1 MVQKTKRIRT
11 GTSANT
17 RGGRN
22 QSDRMRAA
30 GRKYAAGG
38 YKDKQKMTNLSRTTG
53 GKYQSRKARVE
64 IQKKKGKIQNQ
75 IKTLESILERVE
87 KQLELWEKKR
97 KELYEE
103 CSKRGIYN
111 AVTYGIIGDFE
122 ELNKLD
128 NSAKRQMAL
137 RYTARLNEI
146 NKKRG
151 ALINRR
157 QPIIGEI
164 YQLKQELK
172 KLK

>member
-1 MVQKTKRIRT
+1 M
-11 GTSANT
+11 A
-17 RGGRN
+17 
-22 QSDRMRAA
+22 
-30 GRKYAAGG
+30 
-38 YKDKQKMTNLSRTTG
+38 
-53 GKYQSRKARVE
+53 
-64 IQKKKGKIQNQ
+64 GKINHINDSK
-75 IKTLESILERVE
+75 IKIRGRIKNLEERVAPIE
-87 KQLELWEKKR
+87 KQLSNWEKKR

-103 CSKRGIYN
+103 CRKRGIYN

-137 RYTARLNEI
+137 RYITRLNEI

-157 QPIIGEI
+157 QPILGEI
-164 YQLKQELK
+164 YDLKQELK

>member
-11 GTSANT
+11 S
-17 RGGRN
+17 
-22 QSDRMRAA
+22 
-30 GRKYAAGG
+30 
-38 YKDKQKMTNLSRTTG
+38 
-53 GKYQSRKARVE
+53 RVE
-64 IQKKKGKIQNQ
+64 IQKKRDKIQNQ
-75 IKTLESILERVE
+75 IKTLGSTLERVD

-97 KELYEE
+97 KDLYDE
-103 CSKRGIYN
+103 CRKRGIYN

-151 ALINRR
+151 TLINKR
-157 QPIIGEI
+157 QPILGEI
-164 YQLKQELK
+164 YDLKQELK

>member
-11 GTSANT
+11 S
-17 RGGRN
+17 
-22 QSDRMRAA
+22 
-30 GRKYAAGG
+30 
-38 YKDKQKMTNLSRTTG
+38 
-53 GKYQSRKARVE
+53 RVE
-64 IQKKKGKIQNQ
+64 IQKKRDKIQNQ
-75 IKTLESILERVE
+75 IKTLGSTLERVD

-97 KELYEE
+97 KDLYDE
-103 CSKRGIYN
+103 CRKRGIYN

-137 RYTARLNEI
+137 RYTTRLNEI

-151 ALINRR
+151 TLINKR
-157 QPIIGEI
+157 QPILGEI
-164 YQLKQELK
+164 YDLKQELK